1 MIADTIYTN
10 MEHQVEKNDFLK
22 PPKTKTLLWTL
33 CCILAVLIAFGL
45 GLVVGYRRAIFAS
58 DFGEHYYRNMLG
70 DPEGQPV
77 VGAMGYGPLTMHGV
91 TGEVVDVATDTI
103 VVRGSNGSEESV
115 LIVSGTPIR
124 DMNENISEQEIA
136 PNDQI
141 VVLGDPDQDGVV
153 EARFVRIF
161 NASSSPLP
169 MAP

>member
-1 MIADTIYTN
+1 
-10 MEHQVEKNDFLK
+10 
-22 PPKTKTLLWTL
+22 
-33 CCILAVLIAFGL
+33 
-45 GLVVGYRRAIFAS
+45 
-58 DFGEHYYRNMLG
+58 
-70 DPEGQPV
+70 
-77 VGAMGYGPLTMHGV
+77 MGYGPLTMHGV